1 MWKIKDIEIK
11 SRVVLAPMAGITSIA
26 YREFCKPFGVGLS
39 YTEMVSDCGLVF
51 GNERTFDY
59 VNSSKVDRPLG
70 IQLFGNDYKTMV
82 EAIKII
88 EEKADYDILDINL
101 GCPVKKVAGAGSG
114 SSWLKPERLD
124 DLRIYIREI
133 VKASSKPVTA
143 KIRLGWDDKSINVNE
158 VVDLLI
164 KEGVSAIGI
173 HARTAKQLY
182 SGKPN
187 FEAIRDL
194 GRKISVPL
202 MVSGDIYTL
211 EDAINAIEI
220 TGASAVMVAR
230 GGVGNPN
237 LIKQIDHYYK
247 TGEKLSS
254 SPLNEKIE
262 QMKTYVDMLIEEKG
276 EERAMMIARGI
287 LPKFLVGFPNTKKVR
302 VALSTQM
309 KTKNDFLEIIKD
321 IEG

>member
-158 VVDLLI
+158 VVGLLI

-287 LPKFLVGFPNTKKVR
+287 LPKFLVGYSNTKKVR
-302 VALSTQM
+302 VALSTQI
-309 KTKNDFLEIIKD
+309 KTKNDFLKIIKD
-321 IEG
+321 IEE

>member
-114 SSWLKPERLD
+114 SSWLKPERLE

-133 VKASSKPVTA
+133 VKASKKLVTA

-287 LPKFLVGFPNTKKVR
+287 LPKFLIGYPNTKKVR
-302 VALSTQM
+302 VALSTQI
-309 KTKNDFLEIIKD
+309 KTKNDFLKIIKD